1 MIGAAH
7 LSGARPSP
15 FAQALAP
22 QSLGWFARHELL
34 LAWRDW
40 LSMMTAG
47 RRTRERIMIAIAA
60 LFTLGLHALAYGVLK
75 PVLSAGSS
83 LDGRMLLVTVM
94 CCGLLA
100 FFMMLSQALESVTR
114 AFYTRSDLEL
124 ILTSPSPPR
133 HVFAVRVAALTIT
146 TTVMSTMLLAPFI
159 NVAAYIDHPGWL
171 SAYFVMIAIA
181 MIATGIAVWLMMLM
195 FRLIGA
201 KRTRL
206 VAQIVAAVI
215 GAGFLIGIQ
224 IIAIFSYNNLSRLSV
239 LQDHAFI
246 ASLPGS
252 DSLAWLPVWAATGSP
267 LSLGVVL
274 LSATAFLVLTVW
286 QTSKGFAQLVL
297 SAASVSD
304 IDTATKAV
312 QSPFRTLSPRQALRA
327 KEWRLLKRDPWLVS
341 QTLMQVLYLLPPA
354 LLLWK
359 NYGDA
364 AGIPVILAPVIVMAL
379 GQLAGGLAWL
389 TISGEDA
396 PELVGTAPVSGGHI
410 LLAKIEAVFAVIAAV
425 GLPLVLIIASF
436 APFEAGVTAAGVVGG
451 AASAIAIQLWFRG
464 PAKRAHFRYR
474 QTSSRVATLAEAF
487 SSLMWAGATALFAA
501 GMAAGVVLV
510 VLALLVLLT
519 AWLMS

>member
-1 MIGAAH
+1 MI
-7 LSGARPSP
+7 S
-15 FAQALAP
+15 FASRSSASQGMTP

-47 RRTRERIMIAIAA
+47 RRTRERIMIAMAL
-60 LFTLGLHALAYGVLK
+60 LFTVGLHALAYSVLNPALK
-75 PVLSAGSS
+75 SGSS
-83 LDGRMLLVTVM
+83 LGDKMLLVTVM
-94 CCGLLA
+94 GCGLLS

-124 ILTSPSPPR
+124 ILSSPSPPR
-133 HVFAVRVAALTIT
+133 HVFAVRIAALTIT
-146 TTVMSTMLLAPFI
+146 TTAMSMMLMAPFI
-159 NVAAYIDHPGWL
+159 NVAVFIDHPGWL
-171 SAYFVMIAIA
+171 AAYPVLVAIA
-181 MIATGIAVWLMMLM
+181 MIATGIAVWLMMVL

-201 KRTRL
+201 ARTRL
-206 VAQIVAAVI
+206 AAQIVAAVI
-215 GAGFLIGIQ
+215 GASFLIGIQ
-224 IIAIFSYNNLSRLSV
+224 VIAIFSYNNLSRLSV

-246 ASLPGS
+246 ASMPAAES
-252 DSLAWLPVWAATGSP
+252 STWLPVWAATGSFP
-267 LSLGVVL
+267 ALFVVL
-274 LSATAFLVLTVW
+274 ATAAAFLVFTVW

-304 IDTATKAV
+304 INTSAAAGPR
-312 QSPFRTLSPRQALRA
+312 PFRTLSSRQALRA
-327 KEWRLLKRDPWLVS
+327 KEWQLLKRDPWLVS

-364 AGIPVILAPVIVMAL
+364 AGISVILAPVLVMAL
-379 GQLAGGLAWL
+379 GQLAGGLSWL

-396 PELVGTAPVSGGHI
+396 PELVGTAPVSAGQI
-410 LLAKIEAVFAVIAAV
+410 LWAKIEAVLAVIAAV
-425 GLPLVLIIASF
+425 GLPLVLIIATF
-436 APFEAGVTAAGVVGG
+436 APYEAIVTAIGVGCS

-474 QTSSRVATLAEAF
+474 QTASRVATLAEAF

-501 GMAAGVVLV
+501 GMMLGIACVM
-510 VLALLVLLT
+510 LALLVLLT